1 MPSAMGLFVE
11 VVSDLLP
18 MLDMED
24 SLIKVCVTGVYS
36 LIKVYV
42 TDLYSLIK
50 VFVELAPFRNI

>member
-24 SLIKVCVTGVYS
+24 SLIKVFDGLHCHEIYDI
-36 LIKVYV
+36 L
-42 TDLYSLIK
+42 D
-50 VFVELAPFRNI
+50 A

>member
-24 SLIKVCVTGVYS
+24 SLIKV
-36 LIKVYV
+36 YV
-42 TDLYSLIK
+42 TDPYSLIK
-50 VFVELAPFRNI
+50 VFGGLHYHEIYDILST